1 MDTDAIWQTVLGEI
15 EVTHSKGIFNTWFKS
30 TKLLSYADDR
40 FSIGVVN
47 VFAKKQFEDKFD
59 TEIREILTRQGYPV
73 KDIVYQ
79 IISSDKL
86 KTEEV
91 LGEKP
96 APVNTTRPMTPVSP
110 PTSASSHKLN
120 ERYTF
125 ENYIVGSSNELAYA
139 AAQAISQGPGTKY
152 NPLFVYGGVG
162 LGKTHLIQA
171 IGNEVQ
177 KSQPELKVVYVT
189 TETFLTEFLDHIRRK
204 KKFSD
209 RYRSADVLIVDDIQ
223 FIAGKEKTQEEFF
236 HTFNDLH
243 QSNKQIILSSDRP
256 PHEIPTLQ
264 DRLRSRFEWGM
275 TIDIQAPEFE
285 TRCAILQT
293 KALQQNIQLPKDT
306 VELLATH
313 FQTNVREL
321 EGALNRVLAQ
331 CELRNL
337 EPVPEVVAALLGDM
351 PRLPKRVTPK
361 QVVEK
366 TARYF
371 QVDSSEL
378 QGPKRDKSIVLPRQV
393 AMYLMRTELHLSFP
407 LIARSVGRKDHTTA
421 MHSVEKITKAVNLD
435 GLLRDQV
442 QELREK
448 LYV

>member
-1 MDTDAIWQTVLGEI
+1 LELDTIWQTVLGEI
-15 EVTHSKGIFNTWFKS
+15 EVTHSKGVFNTWFKS
-30 TKLLSYADDR
+30 TYLLDYEDDS
-40 FSIGVVN
+40 FTIGVVN

-59 TEIREILTRQGYPV
+59 KEIRDILNRQGYPV
-73 KDIVYQ
+73 KEVAYK
-79 IISSDKL
+79 ISSSDNQSS
-86 KTEEV
+86 T
-91 LGEKP
+91 
-96 APVNTTRPMTPVSP
+96 ATSTVNIQTQ
-110 PTSASSHKLN
+110 SSNEPRQLQSTGKMPSRLN
-120 ERYTF
+120 EKYTF
-125 ENYIVGSSNELAYA
+125 DNYIVGSSNELAYA
-139 AAQAISQGPGTKY
+139 ACQAISTDPGSKY

-171 IGNEVQ
+171 LGSEIRKNHP
-177 KSQPELKVVYVT
+177 SMRVVYVT
-189 TETFLTEFLDHIRRK
+189 TETFLNEFLDHIRRK
-204 KKFSD
+204 KKFSEL
-209 RYRSADVLIVDDIQ
+209 YRKADVLIVDDIQ

-285 TRCAILQT
+285 TRCAILLT
-293 KALQQNIQLPKDT
+293 KAAERGVALPKET
-306 VELLATH
+306 VELLASH

-337 EPVPEVVAALLGDM
+337 DPVPDVVSALLGDM

-366 TARYF
+366 TARFF
-371 QVDSSEL
+371 QINTDEI
-378 QGPKRDKSIVLPRQV
+378 QGPKRDKAIVLPRQI

-421 MHSVEKITKAVNLD
+421 MHSVDKITKAVRLD

>member
-1 MDTDAIWQTVLGEI
+1 MELDTIWQTVLGEV

-30 TKLLSYADDR
+30 TYLIDCQDDY
-40 FSIGVVN
+40 FVIGVVN

-59 TEIREILTRQGYPV
+59 QEIKDILVRQGYPV
-73 KDIVYQ
+73 KEIAYKIMSADNQ
-79 IISSDKL
+79 
-86 KTEEV
+86 
-91 LGEKP
+91 KP
-96 APVNTTRPMTPVSP
+96 AASRAEKQIQTSVRASSP
-110 PTSASSHKLN
+110 PINRTSSGRLN
-120 ERYTF
+120 EKYTF
-125 ENYIVGSSNELAYA
+125 DNYIVGSSNELAYA
-139 AAQAISQGPGTKY
+139 ACQAIATDPGNKY

-171 IGNEVQ
+171 LGSEIRRNH
-177 KSQPELKVVYVT
+177 PEKRVAYVT
-189 TETFLTEFLDHIRRK
+189 TETFLNEFLDHIRRK
-204 KKFSD
+204 KKFSEL
-209 RYRSADVLIVDDIQ
+209 YRKADVLIVDDIQ

-293 KALQQNIQLPKDT
+293 KAAERGVALPKET
-306 VELLATH
+306 VELLASH

-337 EPVPEVVAALLGDM
+337 APEPDVVSALLGDM

-366 TARYF
+366 TARFF
-371 QVDSSEL
+371 QINTDEI
-378 QGPKRDKSIVLPRQV
+378 QGPKRDKTIVVPRQI

-421 MHSVEKITKAVNLD
+421 MHSVDKITKAVRLD
-435 GLLRDQV
+435 ALLRDQV
-442 QELREK
+442 KELREK
-448 LYV
+448 LYA